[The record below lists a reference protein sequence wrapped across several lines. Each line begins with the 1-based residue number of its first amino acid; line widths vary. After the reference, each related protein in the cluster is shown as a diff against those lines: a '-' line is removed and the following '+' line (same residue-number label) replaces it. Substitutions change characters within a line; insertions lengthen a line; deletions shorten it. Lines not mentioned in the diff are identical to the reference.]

1 MTLAA
6 FVTALATGI
15 GALPFAFLFV
25 KQLKPFLPVGP
36 AFAGGAMVWLVARGA
51 PARSVRG
58 AAGERL
64 VLWLG
69 SSLLAMSLLQLALL
83 GH

>member
-25 KQLKPFLPVGP
+25 KQLKPFLPVAP
-36 AFAGGAMVWLVARGA
+36 RFAGGAMVWL
-51 PARSVRG
+51 
-58 AAGERL
+58 
-64 VLWLG
+64 
-69 SSLLAMSLLQLALL
+69 QLALL